1 MVASAGTGRGLR
13 IEEIGKMNWVRILL
27 TLVALAAGGAS
38 GETNPRA
45 DSPRPIVAVDETD
58 RFENPGVVDGL
69 GIAGKQKGTRFTQ
82 KKKELV
88 KQDNSNRNEGKNRC
102 ENCGVETVTAQQ
114 HKKGVT
120 PPTNETQ
127 VDHVVPK
134 AKGGKGEPDNGQVLC
149 RDCNLKKGDK
159 DP

>member
-1 MVASAGTGRGLR
+1 
-13 IEEIGKMNWVRILL
+13 MNWVGVLLILA
-27 TLVALAAGGAS
+27 ALATGRANGA
-38 GETNPRA
+38 ENPHA
-45 DSPRPIVAVDETD
+45 DFPSSIMAVDETTGLED
-58 RFENPGVVDGL
+58 LGVVDGP

-82 KKKELV
+82 KKKEIV

-102 ENCGVETVTAQQ
+102 ESCGVETVPAQQ

-120 PPTNETQ
+120 PPDNETQ

-159 DP
+159 GP